1 MSPLQCELSVLQKK
15 MGSVPQAI
23 EVRWDFVLKDAL
35 KEAGKKE
42 FDKKKINIT
51 IYSNKK
57 FIVPL

>member
-23 EVRWDFVLKDAL
+23 EVRWDLVLKDAL
-35 KEAGKKE
+35 KEAGIKI
-42 FDKKKINIT
+42 FDKIKVT

-57 FIVPL
+57 S